1 MNSKLKYLFR
11 SAQHYFSAVC
21 CPNCNGFNSKRIDR
35 KYLVTRLFECQN
47 CQLQFRHPADSK
59 AFNEEFYQSDYEQ
72 DDGITTDLPSAD
84 ELRKMISS
92 NFNNSSKNADPIIA
106 LWQSIFSDLND
117 VKAIDYGSS
126 WGYMSYQFLKRG
138 IKTQS
143 FEISRPRATYGN
155 RHLELNIKSNT
166 SDLETG
172 NDLFYSSHVIEHVP
186 SIGDMVNE
194 SKRLLKREGIFVAES
209 PNGSAAFRKIN
220 ASGFHQGWGLV
231 HPNYLSDKFYQHL
244 FEDNPYLVTST
255 PFPLDA
261 IRQWDGKSQV
271 SHDTAGGQLL
281 VIAKPNVMLDL

>member
-11 SAQHYFSAVC
+11 SALHYFSAVC

-47 CQLQFRHPADSK
+47 CHLQFRHPADSK

-72 DDGITTDLPSAD
+72 DDGITTELPSA
-84 ELRKMISS
+84 EVLRKMISS
-92 NFNNSSKNADPIIA
+92 NFNNSPKNADPIIA

-155 RHLELNIKSNT
+155 RHLGLNIKSNT

-194 SKRLLKREGIFVAES
+194 SKRLLKREGIFVAEC
-209 PNGSAAFRKIN
+209 PNGSAAFRKKN
-220 ASGFHQGWGLV
+220 PFAFNQAWGLV
-231 HPNYLSDKFYQHL
+231 HPSYLSEAFYQYI
-244 FEDNPYLVTST
+244 FKDCPYLILTS
-255 PFPLDA
+255 PYSYG
-261 IRQWDGKSQV
+261 RVKEWDGKSQFTGET
-271 SHDTAGGQLL
+271 DGDQLL
-281 VIAKPNVMLDL
+281 VIAKPNIKIVK